1 MSEYE
6 ILNNRYYLE
15 RQLGSG
21 GMAVVYRAQD
31 LMLERVVALKI
42 LREKFSGNMEFRNR
56 FRQEAR
62 AVANLSHPNI
72 VTIHDFGLHEN
83 RLYIV
88 MEYVPGTDLKA
99 IMNRYGKIGIDDG
112 IRLII
117 QACEGI
123 GYAHQSGIVH
133 CDIKPQNLLVTPEKK
148 VRVVDF
154 GIARALAT
162 ISPDEKTDVVWGS
175 PKYFSPEQASG
186 NPPLPASD
194 VYSLGVVLYETL
206 TGQVP
211 FHADTPVEMARL
223 HRDVPP
229 PSPRKLNPLIPKLL
243 EELLMTSLSKKASDR
258 FENAQVMSIA
268 LKHTQGS
275 LQMNGETSYTFS
287 IPPALDNTSQEFI
300 RGSQTN
306 LDQPQPTESRAISPS
321 RKRSGTA
328 VQDTKFDLVTWT
340 LVLLAIIAV
349 GGLIPFWLWVYYF
362 VYPPVQ

>member
-1 MSEYE
+1 
-6 ILNNRYYLE
+6 
-15 RQLGSG
+15 
-21 GMAVVYRAQD
+21 MAVVYRAQD
-31 LMLERVVALKI
+31 LMLERIVAVKI
-42 LREKFSGNMEFRNR
+42 LREKFSGNAEFRIR

-99 IMNRYGKIGIDDG
+99 ILNRYGKIGIEDG
-112 IRLII
+112 IQLIV

-123 GYAHQSGIVH
+123 GYAHQSGMVH

-148 VRVVDF
+148 LKVVDF

-175 PKYFSPEQASG
+175 PKYFSPEQAGG

-211 FHADTPVEMARL
+211 FQADTPVEMARL

-229 PSPRKLNPLIPKLL
+229 PAPRKLNPSIPKLL
-243 EELLMTSLSKKASDR
+243 EELLLTSLSKNASDR
-258 FENAQVMSIA
+258 FENALVMSIA

-275 LQMNGETSYTFS
+275 LAMNGETNYAFS
-287 IPPALDNTSQEFI
+287 IPPAAENTSGEVI
-300 RGSQTN
+300 SDSQTSLN
-306 LDQPQPTESRAISPS
+306 QPQVGESSTVYPS
-321 RKRSGTA
+321 RKKMSAT
-328 VQDTKFDLVTWT
+328 VQEAKFDLVTWT
-340 LVLLAIIAV
+340 LILLAIIAV